1 MDVME
6 GMEKL
11 EELMEVGKKPN
22 KPYTL
27 RELRDED
34 LYPVL
39 GIIGKV
45 FPDELGDAFVNV
57 VTKEKSIQEIGY
69 DVGFKLV
76 VAIIKNLPKIGDEVY
91 NFLSDLSGIP
101 ADEIRKMPFGTTPKM
116 IWDIYHE
123 VKNIDFFGVASR
135 SS

>member
-1 MDVME
+1 MSDH
-6 GMEKL
+6 
-11 EELMEVGKKPN
+11 EEMK

-27 RELRDED
+27 RPLCDED

-39 GIIGKV
+39 GIISKV
-45 FPDELGDAFVNV
+45 FPDELSEAFVNV
-57 VTKEKSIQEIGY
+57 VTREKSIEEIGY

-76 VAIIKNLPKIGDEVY
+76 VAIVKNLPKIGDEVY
-91 NFLSDLSGIP
+91 DFLSDLSGIP
-101 ADEIRKMPFGTTPKM
+101 SDEIRKMPFGTTPKM

-123 VKNIDFFGVASR
+123 VKNLDFFGDASR